1 MEASKEVPLTNE
13 WARGAKKNGE
23 NYSDDNKIKGV
34 WNTCRKC
41 DSAQTYIQFGCCWVL
56 TNQVNKKTQH
66 KHLYDKQQCVAAQ
79 RKAKSQWPMQV
90 WRHRNIHTHTLA
102 ALVGREVLLKGRG
115 SAVQLWNSLGQK
127 DTRHRSQTHT
137 HTHMQKMPVTAAAS
151 GEMVRNCKMTKL
163 SCLAVWDYEQLCA
176 HSSLHALCM
185 AQPSF
190 VIQQVNILWLHLWI
204 SWWFSST
211 FSTHFLWA
219 TRSTF
224 HTSSHVLW
232 ATLCARLV
240 CLLATLFMYMCVCVF
255 IYYIDMCE
263 I

>member
-1 MEASKEVPLTNE
+1 MTSSNASPPNVKQN
-13 WARGAKKNGE
+13 RN
-23 NYSDDNKIKGV
+23 DQ
-34 WNTCRKC
+34 CRC
-41 DSAQTYIQFGCCWVL
+41 GDTETY
-56 TNQVNKKTQH
+56 T
-66 KHLYDKQQCVAAQ
+66 
-79 RKAKSQWPMQV
+79 
-90 WRHRNIHTHTLA
+90 HTHTCRISWPWGVA
-102 ALVGREVLLKGRG
+102 KGARLCSEIVKFPWSKG
-115 SAVQLWNSLGQK
+115 HSTSIAN
-127 DTRHRSQTHT
+127 T

-151 GEMVRNCKMTKL
+151 GKMVRNCKMTKL

-219 TRSTF
+219 THSTF
-224 HTSSHVLW
+224 HTSCHVLW

-240 CLLATLFMYMCVCVF
+240 CLLATLFMYVCVCVF
-255 IYYIDMCE
+255 IYYIDMYE